1 MTSELKLSLY
11 GGALKM
17 RRDGKDM
24 GIFSGA
30 EIEMLIARQD
40 GGILLTDE
48 VFDPTQQKWM
58 RLSEAILQVRNLKPP
73 VKEWGPVK
81 TIFAVVFLV
90 VIAWRIW
97 VTCTK

>member
-1 MTSELKLSLY
+1 MTSELKLP
-11 GGALKM
+11 GGELKI
-17 RRDGKDM
+17 RRDGKQV
-24 GIFSGA
+24 GIFSGD
-30 EIEMLIARQD
+30 EIALIIARED
-40 GGILLTDE
+40 GGLLLTDE

-73 VKEWGPVK
+73 VKECGPVK
-81 TIFAVVFLV
+81 TIFALIFLI